1 MHTEAHKCTCPPPLV
16 EDAFPDGHLHSQ
28 VRKGRWAGFSRP
40 PQGATKLGIESSGS
54 ESRTALKARFLSRQ
68 DSAGGTSTV
77 QSRVLSPL
85 FFILL

>member
-1 MHTEAHKCTCPPPLV
+1 MGTSIHRSGR
-16 EDAFPDGHLHSQ
+16 EDGQGSQGHHREQQS
-28 VRKGRWAGFSRP
+28 WA
-40 PQGATKLGIESSGS
+40 

-85 FFILL
+85 LFILIFDTKIFYMM